1 MTHDDRVRKSIA
13 LLWLLA
19 GIVASGTLAASV
31 AVTIATVN
39 MPGHSPSLKDAANVT
54 ALVFCLVSLCG
65 GAIATLSARSSR
77 TKRRVTSWATFGTA
91 LVGALVT
98 AALLILAT
106 T

>member
-13 LLWLLA
+13 LPWFLA

-65 GAIATLSARSSR
+65 APLQRCPRAPAERND
-77 TKRRVTSWATFGTA
+77 A
-91 LVGALVT
+91 
-98 AALLILAT
+98 
-106 T
+106 